1 MESNELNEIP
11 KVLKEFIK
19 LKEMKVI
26 IHNYNDAL
34 LFLKDDIQLVL
45 ESRKQKDVANLLGL
59 TEPNMTLMVKFFK
72 SLDNFGYTNNSKEFN
87 LLYDNTSY
95 TLVKE

>member
-1 MESNELNEIP
+1 MSSSELNEVP

-19 LKEMKVI
+19 LKEMRVI

-72 SLDNFGYTNNSKEFN
+72 SLDNFGYTNDAKEFN

>member
-34 LFLKDDIQLVL
+34 LFLKDDIQVVL
-45 ESRKQKDVANLLGL
+45 ESRKQKDVANLLGI

-72 SLDNFGYTNNSKEFN
+72 SLDNSSYLDDRKEFN

>member
-1 MESNELNEIP
+1 MESNELP

-19 LKEMKVI
+19 LKEMRVI

-34 LFLKDDIQLVL
+34 LFLKEDIQLVL

-72 SLDNFGYTNNSKEFN
+72 SLDNSSYSDDRKEFN

>member
-1 MESNELNEIP
+1 MESSELNELP

-19 LKEMKVI
+19 LKEMRVI

-34 LFLKDDIQLVL
+34 LFLKEDIQLVL

-72 SLDNFGYTNNSKEFN
+72 SLDNSSYSDDRKEFN

>member
-1 MESNELNEIP
+1 MESNELP

-19 LKEMKVI
+19 LKEMRVI

-45 ESRKQKDVANLLGL
+45 ESKKQKDVANLLGL

-72 SLDNFGYTNNSKEFN
+72 SLDNSSYSDDRKEFN

>member
-1 MESNELNEIP
+1 MESSELNKLP
-11 KVLKEFIK
+11 KALKEFIK
-19 LKEMKVI
+19 LKEMRVI

-34 LFLKDDIQLVL
+34 LFLKEYIQLVL

-72 SLDNFGYTNNSKEFN
+72 SLDNSGYSDDRKKFN